1 VRNPANPQSRPL
13 RITAAKEGW
22 FYHRAVHVN
31 VFECIFALSLLHRA
45 NLCSALVL
53 HCTGEVV

>member
-1 VRNPANPQSRPL
+1 MRNPANPQSRPL

-31 VFECIFALSLLHRA
+31 VFECIFTLSLLHRA
-45 NLCSALVL
+45 NLCSAYCAALYR
-53 HCTGEVV
+53 